1 MSAKNVDSHKK
12 GKCPCL
18 EDDFEQNLDGKRYR
32 KMKLSDVEPG
42 LKLVN
47 NTNMENPPTFLFQRK
62 PPAHRELLNSDNPED
77 RLLGQFL
84 EALSLGASDH
94 VDQEDRMELMKL
106 VLLLG

>member
-1 MSAKNVDSHKK
+1 MSTKNTHSDKK
-12 GKCPCL
+12 GRCPCL
-18 EDDFEQNLDGKRYR
+18 KDDSEPSLDGKRYR
-32 KMKLSDVEPG
+32 KVKLSDAEPG

-47 NTNMENPPTFLFQRK
+47 HTNMENLPTFLFQRK
-62 PPAHRELLNSDNPED
+62 TPAHRELLSSANPED

-94 VDQEDRMELMKL
+94 VEQEDRMELMKL